1 MLQEQ
6 LAKKSLSLE
15 GLHAASPHLT
25 PSLDSSN
32 PANEDQKRGIEIAQ
46 KRSKLLQWPLLR
58 MQVLKDLC

>member
-1 MLQEQ
+1 MPSMLQEQ

-46 KRSKLLQWPLLR
+46 KRSKLLQ
-58 MQVLKDLC
+58 